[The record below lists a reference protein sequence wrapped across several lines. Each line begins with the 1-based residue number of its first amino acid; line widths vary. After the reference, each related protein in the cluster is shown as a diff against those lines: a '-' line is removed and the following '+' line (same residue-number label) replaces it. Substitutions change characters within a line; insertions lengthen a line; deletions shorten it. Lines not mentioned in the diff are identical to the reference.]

1 MKTLTLIAAIIAA
14 SAGAATIT
22 FEGRLRLAPEWVHL
36 KTDGASSV
44 KETFADIISA
54 SHTTGTNANQMTSLA
69 RASGTL
75 TNGAEVVLNLLG
87 GVYNSFGDAVTFDR
101 VNFLC
106 VTAGAA
112 NVNAITVGGA
122 ASNAWESWCG
132 TTNSV
137 TIPAGGAV
145 MLHAPS
151 STGYDVD
158 GTNGNLRV
166 ANAGTNTVSYSVYIG
181 GAE

>member
-1 MKTLTLIAAIIAA
+1 MKSLTLIAAIIAA
-14 SAGAATIT
+14 SASAATIT

-44 KETFADIISA
+44 KETFTDIIAA

-87 GVYNSFGDAVTFDR
+87 GVHNSFGDAVTFDR

-106 VTAGAA
+106 ITAGAA
-112 NVNAITVGGA
+112 NGNAITVGGA
-122 ASNAWESWCG
+122 ASNAWEAWG
-132 TTNSV
+132 TNAV
-137 TIPAGGAV
+137 VYAGGAV
-145 MLHAPS
+145 VYHAPS
-151 STGYDVD
+151 ATGYDVD

-166 ANAGTNTVSYSVYIG
+166 ANAGTNTVSYAVYIG